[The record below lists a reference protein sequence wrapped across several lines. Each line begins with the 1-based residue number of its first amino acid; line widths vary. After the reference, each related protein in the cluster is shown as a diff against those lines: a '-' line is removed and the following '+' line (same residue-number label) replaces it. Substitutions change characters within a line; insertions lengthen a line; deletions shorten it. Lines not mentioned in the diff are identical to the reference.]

1 MDEAEADVQAV
12 IKLVYFTN
20 TRTYRVKNGKD
31 QLSTVTTVTFEIRI
45 KINIIC
51 LASYKQSKDEACDCK
66 RYKS

>member
-51 LASYKQSKDEACDCK
+51 LAAYKQSKDETCDCK
-66 RYKS
+66 